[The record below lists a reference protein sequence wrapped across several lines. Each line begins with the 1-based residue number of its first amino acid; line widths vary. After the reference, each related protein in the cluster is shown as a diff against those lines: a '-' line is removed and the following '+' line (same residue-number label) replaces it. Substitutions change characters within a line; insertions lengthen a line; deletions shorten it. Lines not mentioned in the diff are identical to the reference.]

1 MRKDH
6 DHSGTFLVRGG
17 WHPSASTADTS
28 QSKHPRCRNDRGYFR
43 RARKTFQKTK
53 TPGAPAGCGRSAF
66 SFGAS
71 VEEHLP
77 EQCEPMLRD
86 FHQLLLKMLG
96 LPYPVLVVIRGQC
109 LGGGLELACTG
120 ALLFAGPDAKM
131 GQPEIMLGVI
141 APAAS
146 CLLPSRIGQSIAE
159 DLLISGRS
167 IGAEEAFQIGLVNC
181 VDEDPEK
188 KARAYFKQHLA
199 SKSASSL
206 RLAVQ
211 AVRKGVIGDFK
222 RKLSA
227 VEELYLEQL
236 MKTGDAEEGLKAFL
250 EKRPPKWEDC

>member
-1 MRKDH
+1 MTTPARSWFEEDGTLLRLRLTRPKANILDAEMIGAISGELEK
-6 DHSGTFLVRGG
+6 HSGKPKLRGLLLDAEG
-17 WHPSASTADTS
+17 PH
-28 QSKHPRCRNDRGYFR
+28 
-43 RARKTFQKTK
+43 
-53 TPGAPAGCGRSAF
+53 F

-86 FHQLLLKMLG
+86 FHRLLLKMLG

-120 ALLFAGPDAKM
+120 ALLFAGQDAKM

-167 IGAEEAFQIGLVNC
+167 IGAEEAFQIGLVNS

-199 SKSASSL
+199 SKSSSSL

-236 MKTGDAEEGLKAFL
+236 MKTGDAEEGSKAFL
-250 EKRPPKWEDC
+250 EKRPPTWEGC

>member
-1 MRKDH
+1 
-6 DHSGTFLVRGG
+6 
-17 WHPSASTADTS
+17 
-28 QSKHPRCRNDRGYFR
+28 
-43 RARKTFQKTK
+43 
-53 TPGAPAGCGRSAF
+53 
-66 SFGAS
+66 
-71 VEEHLP
+71 
-77 EQCEPMLRD
+77 
-86 FHQLLLKMLG
+86 MLG
-96 LPYPVLVVIRGQC
+96 LPCPVLVVIRGQC

-120 ALLFAGPDAKM
+120 ALLFAAPDAKM

-167 IGAEEAFQIGLVNC
+167 IGAEEAFQIGLVNS

>member
-1 MRKDH
+1 MTTPARSWFEEDGTLLRLRLTRPKANILDAEMIVAITGELEK
-6 DHSGTFLVRGG
+6 HSGNPSLRGLLLDAEG
-17 WHPSASTADTS
+17 PH
-28 QSKHPRCRNDRGYFR
+28 
-43 RARKTFQKTK
+43 
-53 TPGAPAGCGRSAF
+53 F

-120 ALLFAGPDAKM
+120 ALLFAGSDAKM

-250 EKRPPKWEDC
+250 EKRPPKWKDC

>member
-1 MRKDH
+1 MTTPARSWIEEDGTLLRLRLTRPKANILDAEMIGAISGELEK
-6 DHSGTFLVRGG
+6 HSGKPKLRGLLLDAEG
-17 WHPSASTADTS
+17 PH
-28 QSKHPRCRNDRGYFR
+28 
-43 RARKTFQKTK
+43 
-53 TPGAPAGCGRSAF
+53 F

-120 ALLFAGPDAKM
+120 ALLFAAPDAKM

-188 KARAYFKQHLA
+188 KARAYFKQHLVT
-199 SKSASSL
+199 KSASSL

-211 AVRKGVIGDFK
+211 AARKGVIGDFK